1 MTTQAKSLGKRIKDV
16 VLVATLVASQA
27 LATLMGGAATTAYAA
42 DGDTVTVAQD
52 SNYVTDHGIHLWTA
66 STGVPMFCAD
76 PENQV
81 HATAADN
88 SGTVTE
94 MTNLSTVNGHT
105 YNDHDR
111 AMIDYITY
119 YATTY
124 IQDNKSWAGVSGSDL
139 QAAAQFAIWGIRWG
153 NINSPN
159 IPYSGNGSHATALTA
174 AKTIYAQASAF
185 ADNTAS
191 DPTVPLGSAMAFIP
205 TNNKQA
211 MTFMNSVGSISL
223 VKTSANPTMTDGNT
237 ECYSLEGAVYTV
249 TDANGAT
256 VGTITTNAEGKGEL
270 KGVKKGAYKV
280 KETTAPKGYALDP
293 KEYPVTVNGK
303 AVELAVKDVPQ
314 NDPQTIMI
322 QKKNA
327 ETDSNTAA
335 GGATLAG
342 AEFKISYYAGY
353 YTKDNLPAQP
363 TRSWTV
369 KTDEDGYAA
378 LNAPDTYLVNGDA
391 LYTDSFGHTT
401 LPLGTVTVI
410 ETKAP
415 KGYLLPENNELNVQ
429 QIKHNGTL
437 ETVTNNLRAEQPEQ
451 IMRGD
456 FKFVKAIENTQTRV
470 DKALFKVTSKTTGE
484 THYIVTDAN
493 GGFNSADIKHSEK
506 TNANDAAIAAD
517 GTVDESKLDPEAGIW
532 FSGTKDKEVP
542 VNDAKGALPYDTYDV
557 TEITTSATEGTKPVT
572 FSVTIFR
579 DGTNVDMGTVDDQ
592 PGDTPKI
599 QTEFTDLQGSHD
611 IEPDKEVK
619 LHDTIAYNNLTPGK
633 EYTMTM
639 TIHVV
644 GTDGK
649 DEGELKDKDGKPVTA
664 SVTFTPES
672 PNGTVEVPYTI
683 NTSSLEGKSIVAFES
698 LTKDGK
704 EVATHADIND
714 KGQTINVKKKPSKSV
729 PQTGQEQDMF
739 RNIAIGAGVLAL
751 AAIGYVVY
759 KKRNIATA

>member
-42 DGDTVTVAQD
+42 DGDTVTVAHD

-159 IPYSGNGSHATALTA
+159 IPYSGNGSHATALAA
-174 AKTIYAQASAF
+174 AKTIYAQAYAF

-191 DPTVPLGSAMAFIP
+191 DPAVPLGSAMAFIP

-237 ECYSLEGAVYTV
+237 ECYSLEGAIYTV
-249 TDANGAT
+249 TDASGAT

-270 KGVKKGAYKV
+270 KGIKKGDYKV

-293 KEYPVTVNGK
+293 KEYAVTVNGK
-303 AVELAVKDVPQ
+303 AVELTVKDVPQ
-314 NDPQTIMI
+314 NDPVAVLVE
-322 QKKNA
+322 KKNA
-327 ETDSNTAA
+327 ETNDNKPT
-335 GGATLAG
+335 GGATLANT
-342 AEFKISYYAGY
+342 EFTINYYNGY
-353 YTKDNLPAQP
+353 YTKDNLPEKP
-363 TRSWTV
+363 TRSWV
-369 KTDEDGYAA
+369 IKTDEDGYAS
-378 LNAPDTYLVNGDA
+378 LSKDYIVSGDELYLSSDNKA
-391 LYTDSFGHTT
+391 TI
-401 LPLGTVTVI
+401 PLGTITVK
-410 ETKAP
+410 ESKAP
-415 KGYLLPENNELNVQ
+415 KGYLLPENTELNVQ
-429 QIKHNGTL
+429 QIKPNGVL
-437 ETVTNNLRAEQPEQ
+437 EVVDADIKTTQPEQ

-470 DKALFKVTSKTTGE
+470 NKALFKVTSQTTGE

-506 TNANDAAIAAD
+506 TNANDAAVAAD
-517 GTVDESKLDPEAGIW
+517 GTIDESKLDPEAGIW
-532 FSGTKDKEVP
+532 FSGTKDTQVP

-619 LHDTIAYNNLTPGK
+619 LHDTVAYNNLTPGK

-649 DEGELKDKDGKPVTA
+649 DEGELKDKDGKPVTTT
-664 SVTFTPES
+664 VTFTPES

-714 KGQTINVKKKPSKSV
+714 KGQTINVKKKPSKPV

-739 RNIAIGAGVLAL
+739 RNVAIGAGILAL

>member
-16 VLVATLVASQA
+16 ILVVTLVASQT

-76 PENQV
+76 PENQI

-94 MTNLSTVNGHT
+94 MTNLSTVNSHT

-153 NINSPN
+153 SINSPN
-159 IPYSGNGSHATALTA
+159 IPYSGNGTHAKALTA
-174 AKTIYAQASAF
+174 AKTIYAQASDF

-191 DPTVPLGSAMAFIP
+191 DPAVPLGSAMAFIP

-223 VKTSANPTMTDGNT
+223 VKTSANPSMTDGNT

-270 KGVKKGAYKV
+270 KGVKKGNYKV

-293 KEYPVTVNGK
+293 KEYPVTVDSK
-303 AVELAVKDVPQ
+303 AVELTVKDIPQ
-314 NDPQTIMI
+314 NDPVQVLVE
-322 QKKNA
+322 KKNT
-327 ETDSNTAA
+327 ETNDNKAA
-335 GGATLAG
+335 GNASLAG
-342 AEFKISYYAGY
+342 AEFTINYYNGF
-353 YTKDNLPAQP
+353 YTKNNLPEKP
-363 TRSWTV
+363 TRSWTI
-369 KTDEDGYAA
+369 KTDKDGYAQFTK
-378 LNAPDTYLVNGDA
+378 DSIVSGDDVYTSSNGGA
-391 LYTDSFGHTT
+391 T
-401 LPLGTVTVI
+401 LPLGTITVK

-415 KGYLLPENNELNVQ
+415 KGYLLPENAELSVQ
-429 QIKHNGTL
+429 QIKANGNTEAVVNEL
-437 ETVTNNLRAEQPEQ
+437 KTTQPEQ
-451 IMRGD
+451 VIRGD

-470 DKALFKVTSKTTGE
+470 NKAFFKVTSQTTGE

-506 TNANDAAIAAD
+506 TNANDAAVAAD

-619 LHDTIAYNNLTPGK
+619 LHDTVAYNNLTPGK

-664 SVTFTPES
+664 TVTFTPES

-739 RNIAIGAGVLAL
+739 RNVAIGAGVLAL

-759 KKRNIATA
+759 KKRSIATA

>member
-1 MTTQAKSLGKRIKDV
+1 MTTQAKPLGKRLKDV

-42 DGDTVTVAQD
+42 DGDTVTIAQD
-52 SNYVTDHGIHLWTA
+52 SNYVTDSGIHLWTA

-76 PENQV
+76 PENQT

-88 SGTVTE
+88 AGTVTD

-159 IPYSGNGSHATALTA
+159 IPYSGNGSHATALAA
-174 AKTIYAQASAF
+174 AKTIYAQAYAF

-191 DPTVPLGSAMAFIP
+191 DQAVPLGSAMAFIP
-205 TNNKQA
+205 TNNKQV

-270 KGVKKGAYKV
+270 KGVKKGDYKV

-303 AVELAVKDVPQ
+303 AVELDVKDVPQ
-314 NDPQTIMI
+314 NDPVAVLVE
-322 QKKNA
+322 KKNA
-327 ETDSNTAA
+327 ETNDNKPT
-335 GGATLAG
+335 GGATLANT
-342 AEFKISYYAGY
+342 EFTVNYYNGY
-353 YTKDNLPAQP
+353 YTKDNLPEKP
-363 TRSWTV
+363 TRSWV
-369 KTDEDGYAA
+369 IKTDEDGYAS
-378 LNAPDTYLVNGDA
+378 LSKDYIVSGDELYLSSDNKA
-391 LYTDSFGHTT
+391 TI
-401 LPLGTVTVI
+401 PLGTITVK
-410 ETKAP
+410 ESKAP
-415 KGYLLPENNELNVQ
+415 KGYLLPENTELNVQ
-429 QIKHNGTL
+429 QIKPNGVL
-437 ETVTNNLRAEQPEQ
+437 EVVDADIKTTQPEQ

-506 TNANDAAIAAD
+506 TNANDAAVAAD

-532 FSGTKDKEVP
+532 FSGTKDTQVP

-557 TEITTSATEGTKPVT
+557 TEITTSATDGTKPVT

-739 RNIAIGAGVLAL
+739 RNVAIGAGVLAL

>member
-1 MTTQAKSLGKRIKDV
+1 MTTQAKSLGKCIKDV
-16 VLVATLVASQA
+16 VLVATLIASQA

-52 SNYVTDHGIHLWTA
+52 SNYVTAHGIHLWTA

-76 PENQV
+76 PENQI

-88 SGTVTE
+88 AGTVTD

-153 NINSPN
+153 SINSPN
-159 IPYSGNGSHATALTA
+159 IPYSGNGSHATALAA
-174 AKTIYAQASAF
+174 AKTIYAQAYAF

-191 DPTVPLGSAMAFIP
+191 DPAVPLGSAMAFIP

-270 KGVKKGAYKV
+270 KGVKKGNYKV

-293 KEYPVTVNGK
+293 KEYPVTVDSK
-303 AVELAVKDVPQ
+303 AVELAVKDIPQ
-314 NDPQTIMI
+314 NDPVQVLVE
-322 QKKNA
+322 KKNI
-327 ETDSNTAA
+327 ETNDNKAA
-335 GGATLAG
+335 GNASLAG
-342 AEFKISYYAGY
+342 AEFTINYYNGF
-353 YTKDNLPAQP
+353 YTKNNLPEKP
-363 TRSWTV
+363 TRSWTI
-369 KTDEDGYAA
+369 KTDKDGYAQFTK
-378 LNAPDTYLVNGDA
+378 DSIISGDDVYTSSNGGA
-391 LYTDSFGHTT
+391 T
-401 LPLGTVTVI
+401 LPLGTITVK

-415 KGYLLPENNELNVQ
+415 KGYLLPENAELSVQ
-429 QIKHNGTL
+429 QIKANGDTEAVVNEL
-437 ETVTNNLRAEQPEQ
+437 KTTQPEQ
-451 IMRGD
+451 VIRGD

-470 DKALFKVTSKTTGE
+470 NKALFKVTSQTTGE

-506 TNANDAAIAAD
+506 TNANDAAVAAD

-619 LHDTIAYNNLTPGK
+619 LHDTVAYNNLTPGK

-649 DEGELKDKDGKPVTA
+649 DEGELKDKDGKPVTTT
-664 SVTFTPES
+664 VTFTPES

-739 RNIAIGAGVLAL
+739 RNVAIGAGILAL
-751 AAIGYVVY
+751 AAIGYVIY

>member
-42 DGDTVTVAQD
+42 DSDTVTVAQD

-76 PENQV
+76 PENQI
-81 HATAADN
+81 HATASDN
-88 SGTVTE
+88 AGTVTD

-153 NINSPN
+153 SINSPN
-159 IPYSGNGSHATALTA
+159 IPYSGNGSHAKALAA
-174 AKTIYAQASAF
+174 AKTIYAQASTF

-191 DPTVPLGSAMAFIP
+191 DPAVPLGSAMAFIP

-223 VKTSANPTMTDGNT
+223 VKTSANPAMTDGNT

-256 VGTITTNAEGKGEL
+256 IGTITTNAEGKGEL
-270 KGVKKGAYKV
+270 KGVKKGNYKV

-293 KEYPVTVNGK
+293 KEYPVTVDSK
-303 AVELAVKDVPQ
+303 AVELDVKDIPQ
-314 NDPQTIMI
+314 NDPVQVLVE
-322 QKKNA
+322 KKNA
-327 ETDSNTAA
+327 ETNDSKAA
-335 GGATLAG
+335 GNASLAG
-342 AEFKISYYAGY
+342 AEFTINYYNGF
-353 YTKDNLPAQP
+353 YTKNNLPEKP
-363 TRSWTV
+363 TRSWTI
-369 KTDEDGYAA
+369 KTDKDGYAQFTK
-378 LNAPDTYLVNGDA
+378 DSIVSGDDVYTSSNGGA
-391 LYTDSFGHTT
+391 T
-401 LPLGTVTVI
+401 LPLGTITVK

-415 KGYLLPENNELNVQ
+415 KGYLLPENAELSVQ
-429 QIKHNGTL
+429 QIKANGDTEAVVNEL
-437 ETVTNNLRAEQPEQ
+437 KTTQPEQ
-451 IMRGD
+451 VIRGD

-470 DKALFKVTSKTTGE
+470 NKALFKVTSQTTGE

-493 GGFNSADIKHSEK
+493 GNFNSADIKHSEK

-517 GTVDESKLDPEAGIW
+517 GTVDESKLEPEAGIW

-592 PGDTPKI
+592 PVDTPKI

-619 LHDTIAYNNLTPGK
+619 LHDTVAYNNLTPGK

-649 DEGELKDKDGKPVTA
+649 DEGELKDKDGKPITA

-672 PNGTVEVPYTI
+672 PNGTIEVPYTI

-739 RNIAIGAGVLAL
+739 RNVAIGAGVLAL

>member
-42 DGDTVTVAQD
+42 DGDTVTVAHD

-159 IPYSGNGSHATALTA
+159 IPYSGNGSHATALAA
-174 AKTIYAQASAF
+174 AKTIYAQAYAF

-191 DPTVPLGSAMAFIP
+191 DPAVPLGSAMAFIP

-237 ECYSLEGAVYTV
+237 ECYSLEGAIYTV
-249 TDANGAT
+249 TDASGAT

-270 KGVKKGAYKV
+270 KGIKKGDYKV

-293 KEYPVTVNGK
+293 KEYAVTVNGK
-303 AVELAVKDVPQ
+303 AVELTVKDVPQ
-314 NDPQTIMI
+314 NDPVAVLVE
-322 QKKNA
+322 KKNA
-327 ETDSNTAA
+327 ETNDNKPT
-335 GGATLAG
+335 GGATLANT
-342 AEFKISYYAGY
+342 EFTINYYNGY
-353 YTKDNLPAQP
+353 YTKDNLPEKP
-363 TRSWTV
+363 TRSWV
-369 KTDEDGYAA
+369 IKTDEDGHASLSKDYIVSGDE
-378 LNAPDTYLVNGDA
+378 LYLSSDNKA
-391 LYTDSFGHTT
+391 TI
-401 LPLGTVTVI
+401 PLGTITVK
-410 ETKAP
+410 ESKAP
-415 KGYLLPENNELNVQ
+415 KGYLLPENTELNVQ
-429 QIKHNGTL
+429 QIKPNGVL
-437 ETVTNNLRAEQPEQ
+437 EVVDADIKTTQPEQ

-470 DKALFKVTSKTTGE
+470 NKALFKVTSQTTGE

-506 TNANDAAIAAD
+506 TNANDAAVAAD
-517 GTVDESKLDPEAGIW
+517 GTIDESKLDPEAGIW
-532 FSGTKDKEVP
+532 FSGTKDTQVP

-619 LHDTIAYNNLTPGK
+619 LHDTVAYNNLTPGK

-649 DEGELKDKDGKPVTA
+649 DEGELKDKDGKPVTTT
-664 SVTFTPES
+664 VTFTPEY

-683 NTSSLEGKSIVAFES
+683 NTGSLEGKSIVAFES

-729 PQTGQEQDMF
+729 PQTGQEQNMF

>member
-153 NINSPN
+153 SINSPN
-159 IPYSGNGSHATALTA
+159 IPYSGNGTHATALAA
-174 AKTIYAQASAF
+174 AKTIYAQAYTF

-191 DPTVPLGSAMAFIP
+191 DPAVPLGSAMAFIP

-223 VKTSANPTMTDGNT
+223 VKTSANPAMTDGNT

-249 TDANGAT
+249 TDASGAT
-256 VGTITTNAEGKGEL
+256 IGTITTNAEGKGEL
-270 KGVKKGAYKV
+270 KGVKKGDYKV
-280 KETTAPKGYALDP
+280 KETTAPKGYALDT

-314 NDPQTIMI
+314 NDPVAVLVE
-322 QKKNA
+322 KKNA
-327 ETDSNTAA
+327 ETNDNKPT
-335 GGATLAG
+335 GGATLANT
-342 AEFKISYYAGY
+342 EFTVNYYNGY
-353 YTKDNLPAQP
+353 YTKDNLPEKP
-363 TRSWTV
+363 TRSWV
-369 KTDEDGYAA
+369 IKTDEDGYAS
-378 LNAPDTYLVNGDA
+378 LSKDYIVSGDELYLSSDNKA
-391 LYTDSFGHTT
+391 TI
-401 LPLGTVTVI
+401 PLGTITVK
-410 ETKAP
+410 ESKAP
-415 KGYLLPENNELNVQ
+415 KGYLLPENTELNVQ
-429 QIKHNGTL
+429 QIKPNGVL
-437 ETVTNNLRAEQPEQ
+437 EVVDADIKTTQPEQ
-451 IMRGD
+451 IMRGN

-506 TNANDAAIAAD
+506 TNANDAAVAAN

-542 VNDAKGALPYDTYDV
+542 VNDAKGALPYDTYDI

-639 TIHVV
+639 TIHIV

-739 RNIAIGAGVLAL
+739 RNVAIGAGVLAL

>member
-1 MTTQAKSLGKRIKDV
+1 MTTQTKPLGKRIKDV

-42 DGDTVTVAQD
+42 DSDTVTVAQD

-76 PENQV
+76 PENPN
-81 HATAADN
+81 HATAAADN
-88 SGTVTE
+88 TGTVTDI
-94 MTNLSTVNGHT
+94 TNLSTINGHK

-153 NINSPN
+153 SINSPN
-159 IPYSGNGSHATALTA
+159 IPYSGNGTHAKALA
-174 AKTIYAQASAF
+174 ASKTIYAQASAF

-223 VKTSANPTMTDGNT
+223 VKTSANPAMTDGNT

-249 TDANGAT
+249 TDASGAT

-270 KGVKKGAYKV
+270 KGVKKGDYKV

-314 NDPQTIMI
+314 NDPVAVLVE
-322 QKKNA
+322 KKNA
-327 ETDSNTAA
+327 ETNDNKPT
-335 GGATLAG
+335 GGATLANT
-342 AEFKISYYAGY
+342 EFTVNYYNGY
-353 YTKDNLPAQP
+353 YTKDNLPEKP
-363 TRSWTV
+363 TRSWV
-369 KTDEDGYAA
+369 IKTDEDGYAS
-378 LNAPDTYLVNGDA
+378 LSKDYIVSGDKLYLSSDNKA
-391 LYTDSFGHTT
+391 TI
-401 LPLGTVTVI
+401 PLGTITVK
-410 ETKAP
+410 ESKAP
-415 KGYLLPENNELNVQ
+415 KGYLLPENTELNVQ
-429 QIKHNGTL
+429 QIKPNGVL
-437 ETVTNNLRAEQPEQ
+437 EVVDADIKTTQPEQ
-451 IMRGD
+451 VIRGD

-579 DGTNVDMGTVDDQ
+579 DGNNVDMGTVDDQ

-649 DEGELKDKDGKPVTA
+649 DEGELKDKDGKPVTTT
-664 SVTFTPES
+664 VTFTPES

-683 NTSSLEGKSIVAFES
+683 NTSSLEGKNIVAFES

-739 RNIAIGAGVLAL
+739 RNVAIGAGVLAL

-759 KKRNIATA
+759 KKRNITTA

>member
-1 MTTQAKSLGKRIKDV
+1 MTTQTKPLGKRIKDV
-16 VLVATLVASQA
+16 ILVATLVASQA
-27 LATLMGGAATTAYAA
+27 LATFMGGAATTAYAA

-52 SNYVTDHGIHLWTA
+52 SNYVTNHGIHLWTA

-76 PENQV
+76 PENQI

-88 SGTVTE
+88 AGTVTD

-124 IQDNKSWAGVSGSDL
+124 IQDNKSWAGVTGSDL

-159 IPYSGNGSHATALTA
+159 IPYSGNRSHATALTA
-174 AKTIYAQASAF
+174 AKTIYAQAYTF

-191 DPTVPLGSAMAFIP
+191 DPAVPLGSAMAFIP

-223 VKTSANPTMTDGNT
+223 VKASANPTMTDGNT

-270 KGVKKGAYKV
+270 KGIKKGDYKV
-280 KETTAPKGYALDP
+280 KETTAPKGYALDT

-303 AVELAVKDVPQ
+303 AVELDVKDVPQ
-314 NDPQTIMI
+314 NDPVDVFIE
-322 QKKNA
+322 KKNS
-327 ETDSNTAA
+327 ETNENKAA
-335 GGATLAG
+335 GNASLAG
-342 AEFKISYYAGY
+342 AEFTVNYYNGY
-353 YTKDNLPAQP
+353 YTKENLPEKP
-363 TRSWTV
+363 TRSWIV
-369 KTDEDGYAA
+369 KTDEDGFTR
-378 LNAPDTYLVNGDA
+378 LNKNYLVSGDE
-391 LYTDSFGHTT
+391 LYTSSNSGPT

-429 QIKHNGTL
+429 QIKPNGTL
-437 ETVTNNLRAEQPEQ
+437 ETVTNDLKAEQPEQ

-506 TNANDAAIAAD
+506 TNANDAAVAAD

-532 FSGTKDKEVP
+532 FSGTKDTQVP
-542 VNDAKGALPYDTYDV
+542 VNNAKGALPYDTYDV

-592 PGDTPKI
+592 PSDTPKI

-619 LHDTIAYNNLTPGK
+619 LHDTVAYNNLTPGK
-633 EYTMTM
+633 KYTMTM

-644 GTDGK
+644 GTNGK

-664 SVTFTPES
+664 TVTFTPES

-683 NTSSLEGKSIVAFES
+683 NTGSLEGKSIVAFES

-704 EVATHADIND
+704 EIATHADIND

-739 RNIAIGAGVLAL
+739 RNVAIGAGVLAL

>member
-27 LATLMGGAATTAYAA
+27 LVTLMGGAATTAYAA
-42 DGDTVTVAQD
+42 DGGTVTVAQD

-76 PENQV
+76 PENQI

-88 SGTVTE
+88 AGTITD

-124 IQDNKSWAGVSGSDL
+124 IQDNKSWAGVSSSDL
-139 QAAAQFAIWGIRWG
+139 QAAAQFAIWGIYWG

-159 IPYSGNGSHATALTA
+159 IPYSGNGSHATALAA

-191 DPTVPLGSAMAFIP
+191 DPAVPLGSAMAFIP

-223 VKTSANPTMTDGNT
+223 VKTSANPAMTDGNT

-270 KGVKKGAYKV
+270 KGVKKGDYKV

-314 NDPQTIMI
+314 NDPVAVLVE
-322 QKKNA
+322 KKNA
-327 ETDSNTAA
+327 ETNDNKPT
-335 GGATLAG
+335 GGATLANT
-342 AEFKISYYAGY
+342 EFTVNYYNGY
-353 YTKDNLPAQP
+353 YTKDNLPEKP
-363 TRSWTV
+363 TRSWV
-369 KTDEDGYAA
+369 IKTDDDGYAS
-378 LNAPDTYLVNGDA
+378 LSKDYIVSGDELYLSSDNKA
-391 LYTDSFGHTT
+391 TI
-401 LPLGTVTVI
+401 PLGTITVK
-410 ETKAP
+410 ESKAP
-415 KGYLLPENNELNVQ
+415 KGYLLPENTELNVQ
-429 QIKHNGTL
+429 QIKPNGVL
-437 ETVTNNLRAEQPEQ
+437 EVVDADIKTTQPEQ

-484 THYIVTDAN
+484 SHYIVTDAN

-506 TNANDAAIAAD
+506 TNANDAAVAAD

-532 FSGTKDKEVP
+532 FSGTKDTQVP

-619 LHDTIAYNNLTPGK
+619 LHDTVAYNNLTPGK

-683 NTSSLEGKSIVAFES
+683 NTGSLEGKSIVAFES

-739 RNIAIGAGVLAL
+739 RNVAIGAGVLAL

>member
-1 MTTQAKSLGKRIKDV
+1 MTTQAKTLGKRIKDV

-124 IQDNKSWAGVSGSDL
+124 IQDNKTWAGVSGSDL

-159 IPYSGNGSHATALTA
+159 IPYSGNGSHATALAA
-174 AKTIYAQASAF
+174 AKTIYAQAYAF
-185 ADNTAS
+185 ANNTAS

-256 VGTITTNAEGKGEL
+256 VGTITTNTEGKGEL
-270 KGVKKGAYKV
+270 KGVKKGNYKV

-314 NDPQTIMI
+314 NDPVQVLVE
-322 QKKNA
+322 KKNT
-327 ETDSNTAA
+327 ETNDNKAA
-335 GGATLAG
+335 GNASLAG
-342 AEFKISYYAGY
+342 AEFTINYYNGF
-353 YTKDNLPAQP
+353 YTKNNLPEKP
-363 TRSWTV
+363 TRSWTI
-369 KTDEDGYAA
+369 KTDKDGYAQFTK
-378 LNAPDTYLVNGDA
+378 DSIISGDDVYTSSNGGA
-391 LYTDSFGHTT
+391 T
-401 LPLGTVTVI
+401 LPLGTITVK

-415 KGYLLPENNELNVQ
+415 KGYLLPENAELSVQ
-429 QIKHNGTL
+429 QIKANGDTEAVVNEL
-437 ETVTNNLRAEQPEQ
+437 KTTQPEQ
-451 IMRGD
+451 IIRGD

-470 DKALFKVTSKTTGE
+470 NKALFKVTSQTTGE

-493 GGFNSADIKHSEK
+493 GGFNSADTKHSEK

-532 FSGTKDKEVP
+532 FSGTKDKDVP

-619 LHDTIAYNNLTPGK
+619 LHDTVAYNNLTPGK
-633 EYTMTM
+633 EYTVTM

-664 SVTFTPES
+664 TVTFTPES

-739 RNIAIGAGVLAL
+739 RNVAIGAGVLAL

>member
-1 MTTQAKSLGKRIKDV
+1 MTTQAKSLGKRIKNV

-159 IPYSGNGSHATALTA
+159 IPYSGNGSHATALAA
-174 AKTIYAQASAF
+174 AKTIYAQAYAF

-249 TDANGAT
+249 TDTNGAT

-270 KGVKKGAYKV
+270 KSVKKGDYKV
-280 KETTAPKGYALDP
+280 KETTAPKGYALDT

-314 NDPQTIMI
+314 NDPVAILVE
-322 QKKNA
+322 KKNA
-327 ETDSNTAA
+327 ETNDNKPT
-335 GGATLAG
+335 GGATLANT
-342 AEFKISYYAGY
+342 EFTVNYYNGY
-353 YTKDNLPAQP
+353 YTKDNLPEKP
-363 TRSWTV
+363 TRSWV
-369 KTDEDGYAA
+369 IKTDEDGYAS
-378 LNAPDTYLVNGDA
+378 LSKDYIVSGDELYLSSDNKA
-391 LYTDSFGHTT
+391 TI
-401 LPLGTVTVI
+401 PLGTITVK
-410 ETKAP
+410 ESKAP
-415 KGYLLPENNELNVQ
+415 KGYLLPENTELNVQ
-429 QIKHNGTL
+429 QIKPNGVL
-437 ETVTNNLRAEQPEQ
+437 EVVDADIKTTQPEQ

-506 TNANDAAIAAD
+506 TNANDAAVAAD

-532 FSGTKDKEVP
+532 FSGTKDTQVP

-619 LHDTIAYNNLTPGK
+619 LHDTVAYNNLTPGK

-649 DEGELKDKDGKPVTA
+649 DEGELKDKDGKPVTT

-714 KGQTINVKKKPSKSV
+714 KGQTINIKKKPSKSV

-739 RNIAIGAGVLAL
+739 RNVAIGAGILAL

>member
-27 LATLMGGAATTAYAA
+27 LATLIGGAATPAYAA

-52 SNYVTDHGIHLWTA
+52 SNYVTGHGIHLWTA

-76 PENQV
+76 PENQI

-88 SGTVTE
+88 AGSVTD
-94 MTNLSTVNGHT
+94 MANLSTVNGHT

-124 IQDNKSWAGVSGSDL
+124 IQDNKSWAGVTGSDL

-159 IPYSGNGSHATALTA
+159 IPYSGNGSHAKALAA
-174 AKTIYAQASAF
+174 AKTIYAQASAY

-270 KGVKKGAYKV
+270 KGVKKGDYKV

-303 AVELAVKDVPQ
+303 AVELAVNDVPQ
-314 NDPQTIMI
+314 NDPVAVIVE
-322 QKKNA
+322 KKNA
-327 ETDSNTAA
+327 ETNDNKPT
-335 GGATLAG
+335 GGATLANT
-342 AEFKISYYAGY
+342 EFTVNYYNGY
-353 YTKDNLPAQP
+353 YTKDNLPEKP
-363 TRSWTV
+363 TRSWV
-369 KTDEDGYAA
+369 IKTNENGYARMA
-378 LNAPDTYLVNGDA
+378 KDYIVSGDELYLSSDNKA
-391 LYTDSFGHTT
+391 TI
-401 LPLGTVTVI
+401 PLGTITVK
-410 ETKAP
+410 ESKAP
-415 KGYLLPENNELNVQ
+415 KGYLLPENTELNVR
-429 QIKHNGTL
+429 QIKPNGVL
-437 ETVTNNLRAEQPEQ
+437 EVVNADIKTTQPEQ
-451 IMRGD
+451 VIRGD

-470 DKALFKVTSKTTGE
+470 NKALFKVTSKTTGE

-506 TNANDAAIAAD
+506 TNANDAAVAAD
-517 GTVDESKLDPEAGIW
+517 GTVDESKLNPEAGIW

-579 DGTNVDMGTVDDQ
+579 DNTNVDMGTVDDQ

-619 LHDTIAYNNLTPGK
+619 LHDTVAYNNLTPGK

-639 TIHVV
+639 TIHIV

-649 DEGELKDKDGKPVTA
+649 DEGELKDKDGKPITT

-704 EVATHADIND
+704 EVATHADIHD

-739 RNIAIGAGVLAL
+739 RNVAIGAGVLAL

>member
-1 MTTQAKSLGKRIKDV
+1 MTTQPKSLGKRIKDV

-52 SNYVTDHGIHLWTA
+52 SNYVTAHGIHLWTA

-76 PENQV
+76 PENPV

-124 IQDNKSWAGVSGSDL
+124 IQDNESWAGVSGSDL

-153 NINSPN
+153 SINSPN
-159 IPYSGNGSHATALTA
+159 IPYSGNGSHAKALAA

-191 DPTVPLGSAMAFIP
+191 DPAVPLGSAMAFIP

-211 MTFMNSVGSISL
+211 MTFMNNVGSISL

-270 KGVKKGAYKV
+270 KGVKKGDYKV

-293 KEYPVTVNGK
+293 KEYPVTVDGK

-314 NDPQTIMI
+314 NDPVAVLVE
-322 QKKNA
+322 KKNA
-327 ETDSNTAA
+327 ETNDNKPT
-335 GGATLAG
+335 GGATLANT
-342 AEFKISYYAGY
+342 EFTVNYYNGY
-353 YTKDNLPAQP
+353 YTKDNLPEKP
-363 TRSWTV
+363 TRSWV
-369 KTDEDGYAA
+369 IKTDEDGYAS
-378 LNAPDTYLVNGDA
+378 LSKDYITSGDELYLSSDNKA
-391 LYTDSFGHTT
+391 TI
-401 LPLGTVTVI
+401 PLGTITVK
-410 ETKAP
+410 ESKAP
-415 KGYLLPENNELNVQ
+415 KGYLLPENTELNVQ
-429 QIKHNGTL
+429 QIKPNGVL
-437 ETVTNNLRAEQPEQ
+437 EVVDADIKTTQPEQ

-506 TNANDAAIAAD
+506 TNANDAAVAAD
-517 GTVDESKLDPEAGIW
+517 GTVDESKLDPEAGVW
-532 FSGTKDKEVP
+532 FSGTKDTQVP

-619 LHDTIAYNNLTPGK
+619 LHDTVAYNNLTPGK

>member
-1 MTTQAKSLGKRIKDV
+1 
-16 VLVATLVASQA
+16 
-27 LATLMGGAATTAYAA
+27 
-42 DGDTVTVAQD
+42 
-52 SNYVTDHGIHLWTA
+52 
-66 STGVPMFCAD
+66 
-76 PENQV
+76 
-81 HATAADN
+81 
-88 SGTVTE
+88 
-94 MTNLSTVNGHT
+94 MTN
-105 YNDHDR
+105 
-111 AMIDYITY
+111 
-119 YATTY
+119 
-124 IQDNKSWAGVSGSDL
+124 DL
-139 QAAAQFAIWGIRWG
+139 
-153 NINSPN
+153 
-159 IPYSGNGSHATALTA
+159 
-174 AKTIYAQASAF
+174 K
-185 ADNTAS
+185 
-191 DPTVPLGSAMAFIP
+191 
-205 TNNKQA
+205 
-211 MTFMNSVGSISL
+211 
-223 VKTSANPTMTDGNT
+223 
-237 ECYSLEGAVYTV
+237 
-249 TDANGAT
+249 
-256 VGTITTNAEGKGEL
+256 
-270 KGVKKGAYKV
+270 
-280 KETTAPKGYALDP
+280 
-293 KEYPVTVNGK
+293 
-303 AVELAVKDVPQ
+303 
-314 NDPQTIMI
+314 
-322 QKKNA
+322 
-327 ETDSNTAA
+327 
-335 GGATLAG
+335 
-342 AEFKISYYAGY
+342 
-353 YTKDNLPAQP
+353 
-363 TRSWTV
+363 
-369 KTDEDGYAA
+369 
-378 LNAPDTYLVNGDA
+378 
-391 LYTDSFGHTT
+391 
-401 LPLGTVTVI
+401 
-410 ETKAP
+410 
-415 KGYLLPENNELNVQ
+415 
-429 QIKHNGTL
+429 
-437 ETVTNNLRAEQPEQ
+437 AEQPEQ

-470 DKALFKVTSKTTGE
+470 NKALFKVTSKTTGE

-506 TNANDAAIAAD
+506 TNANDAAVAAD

-532 FSGTKDKEVP
+532 FSGTKDTQVP

-579 DGTNVDMGTVDDQ
+579 DSTNVDMGTVDDQ

-619 LHDTIAYNNLTPGK
+619 LHDTVAYNNLTPGK

-714 KGQTINVKKKPSKSV
+714 KGQTINIKKKPSKSV

-739 RNIAIGAGVLAL
+739 RNVAIGAGILAL

>member
-1 MTTQAKSLGKRIKDV
+1 MTTQAKPLGKRIKDV

-42 DGDTVTVAQD
+42 DSDTVTVAQD
-52 SNYVTDHGIHLWTA
+52 SKYVTDHGIHLWTA

-124 IQDNKSWAGVSGSDL
+124 IQENKSWAGVSGSDL

-174 AKTIYAQASAF
+174 AKTIYSQASDY

-223 VKTSANPTMTDGNT
+223 VKTSANPTMTGGNT

-249 TDANGAT
+249 TDASGAT

-270 KGVKKGAYKV
+270 KGVKKGDYKV

-314 NDPQTIMI
+314 NDPVAVLVE
-322 QKKNA
+322 KKNA
-327 ETDSNTAA
+327 ETNNNKPT
-335 GGATLAG
+335 GGATLANT
-342 AEFKISYYAGY
+342 EFTVNYYNGY
-353 YTKDNLPAQP
+353 YTKDNLPEKP
-363 TRSWTV
+363 TRSWV
-369 KTDEDGYAA
+369 IKTDEDGYAS
-378 LNAPDTYLVNGDA
+378 LSKDYIVSGDELYLSSDNKA
-391 LYTDSFGHTT
+391 TI
-401 LPLGTVTVI
+401 PLGTITVK
-410 ETKAP
+410 ESKAP
-415 KGYLLPENNELNVQ
+415 KGYLLPENTELNVQ
-429 QIKHNGTL
+429 QIKPNGVL
-437 ETVTNNLRAEQPEQ
+437 EVVDADIKTTQPEQ
-451 IMRGD
+451 VIRGD

-506 TNANDAAIAAD
+506 TNANDAAVAAD

-532 FSGTKDKEVP
+532 FSGTKDTQVP

-579 DGTNVDMGTVDDQ
+579 DGTNVDMGTIDDQ

-619 LHDTIAYNNLTPGK
+619 LHDTIAYNNLTPDK

-739 RNIAIGAGVLAL
+739 RNVAIGAGVLAL

>member
-1 MTTQAKSLGKRIKDV
+1 MTTQAKPLGKRIKDV
-16 VLVATLVASQA
+16 VLVATLVATQA

-52 SNYVTDHGIHLWTA
+52 SNYVTGHGIHLWTA

-124 IQDNKSWAGVSGSDL
+124 IQDNKSWSGVSGSDL

-159 IPYSGNGSHATALTA
+159 IPYSGNGSHAKALAA
-174 AKTIYAQASAF
+174 AKTIYAQAYAF

-191 DPTVPLGSAMAFIP
+191 DTTVPLGSAMAFIP

-223 VKTSANPTMTDGNT
+223 VKTSANPAMTDGNT

-270 KGVKKGAYKV
+270 KGVKKGDYKV

-314 NDPQTIMI
+314 NDPGAVLVE
-322 QKKNA
+322 KKNA
-327 ETDSNTAA
+327 ETNDNKPT
-335 GGATLAG
+335 GGATLANT
-342 AEFKISYYAGY
+342 EFTINYYNGY
-353 YTKDNLPAQP
+353 YTKDNLPEKP
-363 TRSWTV
+363 TRSWV
-369 KTDEDGYAA
+369 IKTDEDGYAS
-378 LNAPDTYLVNGDA
+378 LSKDYIVSGDELYLSSGNKA
-391 LYTDSFGHTT
+391 TI
-401 LPLGTVTVI
+401 PLGTITVK
-410 ETKAP
+410 ESKAP
-415 KGYLLPENNELNVQ
+415 KGYLLPENTELNVQ
-429 QIKHNGTL
+429 QIKPNGVL
-437 ETVTNNLRAEQPEQ
+437 EVVDADIKTTQPEQ

-470 DKALFKVTSKTTGE
+470 NKALFKVTSKTTGE

-506 TNANDAAIAAD
+506 TNANDAAVAAD

-532 FSGTKDKEVP
+532 FSGTKDTQVP

-599 QTEFTDLQGSHD
+599 QTEFADLQGSHD

-664 SVTFTPES
+664 TVTFTPES

-739 RNIAIGAGVLAL
+739 RNVAIGAGILAL
-751 AAIGYVVY
+751 AAIGYVIY

>member
-1 MTTQAKSLGKRIKDV
+1 MTTQAKPLGKRIKDV

-27 LATLMGGAATTAYAA
+27 LATLIGGAATTAYAA

-76 PENQV
+76 PENPI

-88 SGTVTE
+88 AGTVTD

-159 IPYSGNGSHATALTA
+159 IPYSGNGSHATALAA

-211 MTFMNSVGSISL
+211 MTFMNSVGSIAL
-223 VKTSANPTMTDGNT
+223 VKTSANTTMTDGNT

-270 KGVKKGAYKV
+270 KGVKKGDYKV

-293 KEYPVTVNGK
+293 KEYPVTVNDK
-303 AVELAVKDVPQ
+303 TVELAVKDVPQ
-314 NDPQTIMI
+314 NDPVAVLVE
-322 QKKNA
+322 KKNA
-327 ETDSNTAA
+327 ETNDNKPT
-335 GGATLAG
+335 GGATLANT
-342 AEFKISYYAGY
+342 EFTVNYYNGY
-353 YTKDNLPAQP
+353 YTKDNLPEKP
-363 TRSWTV
+363 TRSWV
-369 KTDEDGYAA
+369 IKTDEDGYAS
-378 LNAPDTYLVNGDA
+378 LSKDYIVSGDELYLSSDNKA
-391 LYTDSFGHTT
+391 TI
-401 LPLGTVTVI
+401 PLGTITVK
-410 ETKAP
+410 ESKAP
-415 KGYLLPENNELNVQ
+415 KGYLLPENTELNVQ
-429 QIKHNGTL
+429 QIKPNGVL
-437 ETVTNNLRAEQPEQ
+437 EVVDADIKTTQPEQ
-451 IMRGD
+451 VIRGD

-470 DKALFKVTSKTTGE
+470 NKALFKVTSQTTGE

-506 TNANDAAIAAD
+506 TNANDTAVAAD

-619 LHDTIAYNNLTPGK
+619 LHDNVAYNNLTPGK

-739 RNIAIGAGVLAL
+739 RNVAIGAGVLAL
-751 AAIGYVVY
+751 AAIGYVIY

>member
-1 MTTQAKSLGKRIKDV
+1 MTTQAKPLGKRIKDV
-16 VLVATLVASQA
+16 VLVAALVASQA

-42 DGDTVTVAQD
+42 DGDTLTVAQD
-52 SNYVTDHGIHLWTA
+52 SNYVTDNGIHLWTA

-76 PENQV
+76 PENQI

-88 SGTVTE
+88 AGTITD

-249 TDANGAT
+249 TDTNGKT

-270 KGVKKGAYKV
+270 KNIKKGDYKV

-314 NDPQTIMI
+314 NDPVAVLVE
-322 QKKNA
+322 KKNA
-327 ETDSNTAA
+327 ETNDNKPT
-335 GGATLAG
+335 GGATLANT
-342 AEFKISYYAGY
+342 EFTVNYYNGY
-353 YTKDNLPAQP
+353 YTKDNLPEKP
-363 TRSWTV
+363 TRSWV
-369 KTDEDGYAA
+369 IKTDEDGYAS
-378 LNAPDTYLVNGDA
+378 LSKDYIVSGDELYLSSDNKA
-391 LYTDSFGHTT
+391 TI
-401 LPLGTVTVI
+401 PLGTITVK
-410 ETKAP
+410 ESKAP
-415 KGYLLPENNELNVQ
+415 KGYLLPENTELNVQ
-429 QIKHNGTL
+429 QIKPNGVL
-437 ETVTNNLRAEQPEQ
+437 EVVDADIKTTQPEQ

-506 TNANDAAIAAD
+506 TNANDAAVAAD

-619 LHDTIAYNNLTPGK
+619 LHDTVAYNNLTPGK

-644 GTDGK
+644 DTNGK

-739 RNIAIGAGVLAL
+739 RNVAIGASVLAL

>member
-16 VLVATLVASQA
+16 VLVATLVATQA

-52 SNYVTDHGIHLWTA
+52 SNYITRNGIHLWTA

-76 PENQV
+76 PENQI

-88 SGTVTE
+88 AGTVTD

-159 IPYSGNGSHATALTA
+159 IPYSGNSSHATALAA
-174 AKTIYAQASAF
+174 AKTIYAQAYAF

-191 DPTVPLGSAMAFIP
+191 DTTVPLGSAMAFIP

-223 VKTSANPTMTDGNT
+223 VKTSANPAMTDGNT

-249 TDANGAT
+249 TDANGTT
-256 VGTITTNAEGKGEL
+256 VGTITTNAEGKGKL
-270 KGVKKGAYKV
+270 KGVKKGDYKV

-303 AVELAVKDVPQ
+303 AVELAVKDIPQ
-314 NDPQTIMI
+314 NDPVQVLVE
-322 QKKNA
+322 KKNT
-327 ETDSNTAA
+327 ETNDNKAA
-335 GGATLAG
+335 GNASLAG
-342 AEFKISYYAGY
+342 AEFTINYYNGY
-353 YTKDNLPAQP
+353 YTKENLPEKP
-363 TRSWTV
+363 TRSWTI
-369 KTDEDGYAA
+369 KTDKDGYAQFTK
-378 LNAPDTYLVNGDA
+378 DSIVSGDDVYTSSNGGA
-391 LYTDSFGHTT
+391 T
-401 LPLGTVTVI
+401 LPLGTITVK

-415 KGYLLPENNELNVQ
+415 KGYLLPENAELNVQ
-429 QIKHNGTL
+429 QIKANGD
-437 ETVTNNLRAEQPEQ
+437 AEAVVNELKTTQPEQ
-451 IMRGD
+451 VIRGD
-456 FKFVKAIENTQTRV
+456 FKLVKAIENTQTRV
-470 DKALFKVTSKTTGE
+470 NKALFKVTSQTTGE

-506 TNANDAAIAAD
+506 TNANDTAVAAD

-649 DEGELKDKDGKPVTA
+649 DEGELKDKDGKPVTTT
-664 SVTFTPES
+664 VTFTPES
-672 PNGTVEVPYTI
+672 PNGTVEVPYTL

-739 RNIAIGAGVLAL
+739 RNVAIGAGVLAL

-759 KKRNIATA
+759 KKRNIANA

>member
-1 MTTQAKSLGKRIKDV
+1 MTTQAKPLGKRIKDV

-52 SNYVTDHGIHLWTA
+52 SNYITDHGIHLWTA

-76 PENQV
+76 PENQI

-88 SGTVTE
+88 AGTVTD
-94 MTNLSTVNGHT
+94 MANLSTVNGHT

-159 IPYSGNGSHATALTA
+159 IPYSGNGSHATALAA

-211 MTFMNSVGSISL
+211 MTFMNSVGSIAL

-237 ECYSLEGAVYTV
+237 ECYSLEGAIYTV
-249 TDANGAT
+249 TDASGAT

-270 KGVKKGAYKV
+270 KGIKKGDYKV

-293 KEYPVTVNGK
+293 KEYAVTVNDK
-303 AVELAVKDVPQ
+303 AVELTVKDVPQ
-314 NDPQTIMI
+314 NDPVAVLVE
-322 QKKNA
+322 KKNA
-327 ETDSNTAA
+327 ETNDNKPT
-335 GGATLAG
+335 GGATLANT
-342 AEFKISYYAGY
+342 EFTINYYNGY
-353 YTKDNLPAQP
+353 YTKDNLPEKP
-363 TRSWTV
+363 TRSWV
-369 KTDEDGYAA
+369 IKTDEDGYAS
-378 LNAPDTYLVNGDA
+378 LSKDYIVSGDELYLSSDNKA
-391 LYTDSFGHTT
+391 TI
-401 LPLGTVTVI
+401 PLGTITVK
-410 ETKAP
+410 ESKAP
-415 KGYLLPENNELNVQ
+415 KGYLLPENTELNVQ
-429 QIKHNGTL
+429 QIKPNGVL
-437 ETVTNNLRAEQPEQ
+437 EVVDADIKTTQPEQ

-532 FSGTKDKEVP
+532 FSGTKDTQVP

-751 AAIGYVVY
+751 AAIGYVIY

>member
-27 LATLMGGAATTAYAA
+27 LVTLMGGAATTAYAA
-42 DGDTVTVAQD
+42 DSDTVTVAQD
-52 SNYVTDHGIHLWTA
+52 SNYITDQGIHLWTA

-76 PENQV
+76 PENQI

-94 MTNLSTVNGHT
+94 MTNLSTINGHT

-124 IQDNKSWAGVSGSDL
+124 IQDNKSWAGVSNSDL

-153 NINSPN
+153 SINSPN
-159 IPYSGNGSHATALTA
+159 IPYSGNGSHAQALAA
-174 AKTIYAQASAF
+174 AKTIYAQAYAF

-249 TDANGAT
+249 TDASGAT

-270 KGVKKGAYKV
+270 KDIKKGDYKV

-314 NDPQTIMI
+314 NDPVAVLVE
-322 QKKNA
+322 KKNA
-327 ETDSNTAA
+327 ETNDNKPT
-335 GGATLAG
+335 GGATLANT
-342 AEFKISYYAGY
+342 EFTVNYYNGY
-353 YTKDNLPAQP
+353 YTKDNLPEKP
-363 TRSWTV
+363 TRSWV
-369 KTDEDGYAA
+369 IKTDEDGYAS
-378 LNAPDTYLVNGDA
+378 LSKDYIVSGDELYLSSDNKA
-391 LYTDSFGHTT
+391 TI
-401 LPLGTVTVI
+401 PLGTITVK
-410 ETKAP
+410 ESKAP
-415 KGYLLPENNELNVQ
+415 KGYLLPENTELNVQ
-429 QIKHNGTL
+429 QIKPNGVL
-437 ETVTNNLRAEQPEQ
+437 EVVDADIKTTQPEQ

-532 FSGTKDKEVP
+532 FSGTKEAQVP

-649 DEGELKDKDGKPVTA
+649 DEGELKDKDGKPVTT

-739 RNIAIGAGVLAL
+739 RNVAIGAGVLAL
-751 AAIGYVVY
+751 AAIGYVIY

>member
-16 VLVATLVASQA
+16 ILVVTLVASQT

-76 PENQV
+76 PENQI

-153 NINSPN
+153 SINSPN
-159 IPYSGNGSHATALTA
+159 IPYSGNGTHAKALTA
-174 AKTIYAQASAF
+174 AKTIYAQASDF

-191 DPTVPLGSAMAFIP
+191 DPAVPLGSAMAFIP

-223 VKTSANPTMTDGNT
+223 VKTSANPSMTDGNT

-270 KGVKKGAYKV
+270 KGVKKGNYKV

-293 KEYPVTVNGK
+293 KEYPVTVDSK
-303 AVELAVKDVPQ
+303 AVELTVKDIPQ
-314 NDPQTIMI
+314 NDPVQVLVE
-322 QKKNA
+322 KKNT
-327 ETDSNTAA
+327 ETNDNKAA
-335 GGATLAG
+335 GNASLAG
-342 AEFKISYYAGY
+342 AEFTINYYNGF
-353 YTKDNLPAQP
+353 YTKNNLPEKP
-363 TRSWTV
+363 TRSWTI
-369 KTDEDGYAA
+369 KTDKDGYAQFTK
-378 LNAPDTYLVNGDA
+378 DSIVSGDDVYTSSNGGA
-391 LYTDSFGHTT
+391 T
-401 LPLGTVTVI
+401 LPLGTITVK

-415 KGYLLPENNELNVQ
+415 KGYLLPENAELSVQ
-429 QIKHNGTL
+429 QIKANGNTEAVVNEL
-437 ETVTNNLRAEQPEQ
+437 KTTQPEQ
-451 IMRGD
+451 VIRGD

-470 DKALFKVTSKTTGE
+470 NKAFFKVTSQTTGE

-506 TNANDAAIAAD
+506 TNANDAAVAAD

-619 LHDTIAYNNLTPGK
+619 LHDTVAYNNLTPGK

-664 SVTFTPES
+664 TVTFTPES

-739 RNIAIGAGVLAL
+739 RNVAIGAGVLAL

-759 KKRNIATA
+759 KKRSIATA

>member
-27 LATLMGGAATTAYAA
+27 LATLMSGAATTAYAA
-42 DGDTVTVAQD
+42 DSDTVTVAQD

-76 PENQV
+76 PENQI

-88 SGTVTE
+88 AGTVTD

-159 IPYSGNGSHATALTA
+159 IPYSGNGSHATALAA
-174 AKTIYAQASAF
+174 AKTIYAQAYAF

-191 DPTVPLGSAMAFIP
+191 DTTVPLGSAMAFIP

-270 KGVKKGAYKV
+270 KGVKKGDYKV
-280 KETTAPKGYALDP
+280 KETTAPKGYALDT

-314 NDPQTIMI
+314 NDPVDVFIE
-322 QKKNA
+322 KKNS
-327 ETDSNTAA
+327 ETNENKAA
-335 GGATLAG
+335 GNASLAG
-342 AEFKISYYAGY
+342 AEFTVNYYNGY
-353 YTKDNLPAQP
+353 YTKENLPEKP
-363 TRSWTV
+363 TRSWIV
-369 KTDEDGYAA
+369 KTDEDGFTR
-378 LNAPDTYLVNGDA
+378 LNKNYLASGDE
-391 LYTDSFGHTT
+391 LYTSSNGGAT

-429 QIKHNGTL
+429 QIKPNGTL
-437 ETVTNNLRAEQPEQ
+437 ETVTNDLKAEQPEQ

-470 DKALFKVTSKTTGE
+470 NKALFKVTSQTTGE

-506 TNANDAAIAAD
+506 TNANDAAVAAD

-619 LHDTIAYNNLTPGK
+619 LHDTVAYNNLTPGK

-672 PNGTVEVPYTI
+672 PNGTVEVPYTV

-739 RNIAIGAGVLAL
+739 RNVAIGAGILAL

>member
-1 MTTQAKSLGKRIKDV
+1 MTTQAKSLGKCIKDV
-16 VLVATLVASQA
+16 VLVATLIASQA

-52 SNYVTDHGIHLWTA
+52 SNYVTNHGIHLWTA

-76 PENQV
+76 PENSI

-88 SGTVTE
+88 AGTVTD

-105 YNDHDR
+105 YNGHDR

-153 NINSPN
+153 SINSPN
-159 IPYSGNGSHATALTA
+159 IPFSGNGSHATALAA
-174 AKTIYAQASAF
+174 AKTIYAQAYAF

-191 DPTVPLGSAMAFIP
+191 DPAVPLGSAMAFIP

-270 KGVKKGAYKV
+270 KGVKKGNYKV

-293 KEYPVTVNGK
+293 KEYPVTVDSK
-303 AVELAVKDVPQ
+303 AVELAVKDIPQ
-314 NDPQTIMI
+314 NDPVQVLVE
-322 QKKNA
+322 KKNI
-327 ETDSNTAA
+327 ETNDNKAA
-335 GGATLAG
+335 GNASLAG
-342 AEFKISYYAGY
+342 AEFTINYYNGF
-353 YTKDNLPAQP
+353 YTKNNLPEKP
-363 TRSWTV
+363 TRSWTI
-369 KTDEDGYAA
+369 KTDKDGYAQFTK
-378 LNAPDTYLVNGDA
+378 DSIISGDDVYTSSNGGA
-391 LYTDSFGHTT
+391 T
-401 LPLGTVTVI
+401 LPLGTITVK

-415 KGYLLPENNELNVQ
+415 KGYLLPENAELSVQ
-429 QIKHNGTL
+429 QIKANGDTEAVVNEL
-437 ETVTNNLRAEQPEQ
+437 KTTQPEQ
-451 IMRGD
+451 VIRGD

-470 DKALFKVTSKTTGE
+470 NKALFKVTSQTTGE

-506 TNANDAAIAAD
+506 TNANDAAVAAD

-619 LHDTIAYNNLTPGK
+619 LHDTVAYNNLTPGK

-649 DEGELKDKDGKPVTA
+649 DEGELKDKDGKPVTTT
-664 SVTFTPES
+664 VTFTPES

-739 RNIAIGAGVLAL
+739 RNVAIGAGILAL
-751 AAIGYVVY
+751 AAIGYVIY

>member
-1 MTTQAKSLGKRIKDV
+1 MTTQAKPLGKRIKDV

-76 PENQV
+76 PENQI

-88 SGTVTE
+88 AGTVTD
-94 MTNLSTVNGHT
+94 MTNLSTVNRHT

-153 NINSPN
+153 SINSPN
-159 IPYSGNGSHATALTA
+159 IPYSGNSTHAKALA
-174 AKTIYAQASAF
+174 ASKTMYAQAAAF
-185 ADNTAS
+185 ANNTAS
-191 DPTVPLGSAMAFIP
+191 DPAVPLGSAMAFIP

-270 KGVKKGAYKV
+270 KGIKKGDYKV

-314 NDPQTIMI
+314 NDPVAVLVE
-322 QKKNA
+322 KKNA
-327 ETDSNTAA
+327 ETNDNKPT
-335 GGATLAG
+335 GGATLANT
-342 AEFKISYYAGY
+342 EFTVNYYNGY
-353 YTKDNLPAQP
+353 YTKDNLPEKP
-363 TRSWTV
+363 TRSWV
-369 KTDEDGYAA
+369 IKTDEDGYAS
-378 LNAPDTYLVNGDA
+378 LSKDYIVSGDELYLSSDNKA
-391 LYTDSFGHTT
+391 TI
-401 LPLGTVTVI
+401 PLGTITVK
-410 ETKAP
+410 ESKAP
-415 KGYLLPENNELNVQ
+415 KGYLLPENTELNVQ
-429 QIKHNGTL
+429 QIKPNGVL
-437 ETVTNNLRAEQPEQ
+437 EVVDADIKTTQPEQ
-451 IMRGD
+451 VIRGD

-470 DKALFKVTSKTTGE
+470 NKALFKVTSQTTGE

-506 TNANDAAIAAD
+506 TNANDAAVAAD

-532 FSGTKDKEVP
+532 FSGTKDTQVP

-649 DEGELKDKDGKPVTA
+649 DEGELKDKNGKPITA

-672 PNGTVEVPYTI
+672 PNGTVEIPYTV

-739 RNIAIGAGVLAL
+739 RNVAIGAGVLAL

>member
-1 MTTQAKSLGKRIKDV
+1 MTTQAKPLGKRIKDV

-52 SNYVTDHGIHLWTA
+52 SDYITDHGIHLWTA

-76 PENQV
+76 PENQI

-88 SGTVTE
+88 AGTVTD
-94 MTNLSTVNGHT
+94 MANLSTVNGHT

-159 IPYSGNGSHATALTA
+159 IPYSGNGSHATALAA

-211 MTFMNSVGSISL
+211 MTFMNSVGSIAL

-237 ECYSLEGAVYTV
+237 ECYSLEGAIYTV
-249 TDANGAT
+249 TDASGAT

-270 KGVKKGAYKV
+270 KGIKKGDYKV

-293 KEYPVTVNGK
+293 KEYAVTVNDK
-303 AVELAVKDVPQ
+303 AVELTVKDVPQ
-314 NDPQTIMI
+314 NDPVAVLVE
-322 QKKNA
+322 KKNA
-327 ETDSNTAA
+327 ETNDNKPT
-335 GGATLAG
+335 GGATLANT
-342 AEFKISYYAGY
+342 EFTINYYNGY
-353 YTKDNLPAQP
+353 YTKDNLPEKP
-363 TRSWTV
+363 TRSWV
-369 KTDEDGYAA
+369 IKTDEDGYAS
-378 LNAPDTYLVNGDA
+378 LSKDYIVSGDELYLSSDNKA
-391 LYTDSFGHTT
+391 TI
-401 LPLGTVTVI
+401 PLGTITVK
-410 ETKAP
+410 ESKAP
-415 KGYLLPENNELNVQ
+415 KGYLLPENTELNVQ
-429 QIKHNGTL
+429 QIKPNGVL
-437 ETVTNNLRAEQPEQ
+437 EVVDADIKTTQPEQ

-532 FSGTKDKEVP
+532 FSGTKDTQVP

-751 AAIGYVVY
+751 AAIGYVIY